1 MFLQKPTR
9 FASTIKANGTV
20 YFEDHFTATHKQIK
34 VQCLPD
40 HLTVER
46 CSVYQ
51 YNLKNLLEH
60 CPSKFYGK
68 FYLKITLVNVL
79 VRLHLFSM
87 YISGLMDENKYWLKF
102 VRYSSDDTIDL
113 CFIKI
118 EFYYQISE
126 LLFCHEPVPLNHGLS
141 T

>member
-1 MFLQKPTR
+1 MYRTSLWFWVALLSNHVVSHTSYTNEVVQLKVFLQKPSR

-40 HLTVER
+40 HLTVEK

-60 CPSKFYGK
+60 CPSKFYGN

-79 VRLHLFSM
+79 LRLHLFSM
-87 YISGLMDENKYWLKF
+87 YISGLMDENK
-102 VRYSSDDTIDL
+102 
-113 CFIKI
+113 
-118 EFYYQISE
+118 
-126 LLFCHEPVPLNHGLS
+126 
-141 T
+141 